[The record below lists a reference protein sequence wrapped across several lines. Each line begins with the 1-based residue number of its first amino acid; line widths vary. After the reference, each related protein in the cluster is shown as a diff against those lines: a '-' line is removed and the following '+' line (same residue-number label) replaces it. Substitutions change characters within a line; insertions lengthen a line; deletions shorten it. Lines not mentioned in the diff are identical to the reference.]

1 MISDQYTT
9 TDLHMN
15 TGSVMSG
22 KIMKEDD
29 EFIHLA
35 MSPFDYSVQTKVRQE
50 DVKKRSKSKI
60 STMPPS
66 LINALSEKELKD
78 LMLFLTKS
86 N

>member
-1 MISDQYTT
+1 
-9 TDLHMN
+9 
-15 TGSVMSG
+15 MSG
-22 KIMKEDD
+22 KIMEEDD

-35 MSPFDYSVQTKVRQE
+35 MNPFDLSVRTKVRQE
-50 DVKKRSKSKI
+50 DVKKRAKATT

-78 LMLFLTKS
+78 LMLYLTES